1 MNNSNKI
8 KQILAIIAII
18 IISLMFLA
26 MVINRNIFFPEKLL
40 PLFIG
45 LIAGITVFAAL
56 IYFALMFSKILGKN
70 SEDDPSNNIK

>member
-26 MVINRNIFFPEKLL
+26 MVIIGIFFPEKLL